1 MAYLDKRRDRVLALD
16 AVETAK
22 MTEQPAIKI
31 KDVIEFPSSFWMICL
46 ICVTFYIAIF
56 PFVALGTV
64 FFVRKFGLSP
74 SEANTLDGVPGM
86 TINWDLLSNEMA
98 PQTITPCCGP
108 VWCSTVR
115 PGSTRCSGR
124 LQTRLRRSSGHMGL
138 LVDYFGYNLS
148 WLASAIVVT
157 IGAHMLLA
165 FTTLNPWVAVVI
177 LGLAYT
183 TVACSLWPLVPLI
196 IPSHQH
202 GTAYGLVQALQNLG
216 LGAVTLL
223 AGYIVDSKGY
233 LFLEIFFID
242 CLFGEYWWGAHQH
255 LSLWRFGVQ

>member
-1 MAYLDKRRDRVLALD
+1 M
-16 AVETAK
+16 TA
-22 MTEQPAIKI
+22 AIKI

-74 SEANTLDGVPGM
+74 SEANTLDGM
-86 TINWDLLSNEMA
+86 IYLISTI
-98 PQTITPCCGP
+98 
-108 VWCSTVR
+108 
-115 PGSTRCSGR
+115 GSPIV
-124 LQTRLRRSSGHMGL
+124 GL

-242 CLFGEYWWGAHQH
+242 CLF
-255 LSLWRFGVQ
+255 